1 MLFEIIFINYAD
13 LMKNKIHYTD
23 SLFSMQK
30 LLLSFSLALMIS
42 PLVNSKETLAKFE
55 PMDVFDL
62 EWASDPRVSPDGKT
76 IVYVR
81 KSNDIMKDR
90 ERSNLWQISA
100 DGKDH
105 RPLYSGL
112 TNIKSPRWS
121 PNGEKLAFISND
133 TGSQQIHVRWID
145 NGETA
150 LISQLQASP
159 SNLTWSPDGKWL
171 AFTKNVKAP
180 SETIAEPREK
190 PEGASWAKDPITVTT
205 TQYQYDGE
213 GIVEPAFRH
222 IFIVPADGGS
232 ARQLTK
238 GNFNHY
244 GSLAWSSDSAHIFF
258 SAYRSDD
265 WELVS
270 NESDIYSVNLA
281 SKEIKQITNKSGAE
295 RSPVISPNG
304 KLIAFSSQERRPL
317 AYTRNQIA
325 IMDVSGDNIRLLTED
340 LDGDADNLIW
350 SSDNKSLFY
359 TYDERGI
366 RKIGQVTMEGKLNE
380 ITKGLGGTTLGR
392 PYLSGGFHLDN
403 NTIAYTHGTSERP
416 ANVAIINEEKIQV
429 LTALNDDL
437 LSHRKLG
444 IVNEITY
451 KSSFDEQEIQGWYIT
466 PPDFDPSKKY
476 PLILEIHGGPHL
488 AYGPY
493 FSAELQIM
501 AAAGYV
507 IFYNNYRGSLSY
519 GEDFALLLQY
529 KYSSKEDFAD
539 HMSGIDT
546 LIDLGFIDDENLFIA
561 GGSAGG
567 IATAYAVG
575 LTNRFNAAVA
585 AKPVINWLSKPLT
598 ADSMVGQIYHQFP
611 GPPWEHLEH
620 YWKRS
625 PLSLIG
631 NVTTPTM
638 LLTGENDRRTPISE
652 TEQFYQALRLKGV
665 ESAMVRLPDTAHGIA
680 SRPSRLIT
688 KVDHILAWFERYKT
702 DIKE

>member
-1 MLFEIIFINYAD
+1 MKRNNY
-13 LMKNKIHYTD
+13 
-23 SLFSMQK
+23 
-30 LLLSFSLALMIS
+30 
-42 PLVNSKETLAKFE
+42 LVNTLGFLEKTFLTASLMFVTVLSINATENFSKFE

-76 IVYVR
+76 VVYVR

-90 ERSNLWQISA
+90 ERSNLWQVSV
-100 DGKDH
+100 DGTNH

-112 TNIKSPRWS
+112 NNIRSPRWS
-121 PNGEKLAFISND
+121 PNGEKLAFISNE

-159 SNLTWSPDGKWL
+159 SNLSWSPDGKWF
-171 AFTKNVKAP
+171 AFTMNVKAP
-180 SETIAEPREK
+180 SETIAKPREK
-190 PEGASWAKDPITVTT
+190 PEGASWAKGPITVTT
-205 TQYQYDGE
+205 TQYQYDGQ
-213 GIVEPAFRH
+213 GIVAPAYRH
-222 IFIVPADGGS
+222 VFIVPADGGT
-232 ARQLTK
+232 ARQLTR

-244 GSLAWSSDSAHIFF
+244 GSLAWSSDSKHIFF

-270 NESDIYSVNLA
+270 DEADIYSVSIIS
-281 SKEIKQITNKSGAE
+281 SKIKQITNQPGAE

-304 KLIAFSSQERRPL
+304 QYIAFTKEERRPL
-317 AYTRNQIA
+317 AYSPDQIA
-325 IMDVSGDNIRLLTED
+325 IMDLDGKNIRILSED
-340 LDGDADNLIW
+340 LDGDGNNLMW
-350 SSDNKSLFY
+350 ASDSKSIY
-359 TYDERGI
+359 YAYDERGI
-366 RKIGQVTMEGKLNE
+366 RKIGRATIKGKLSSV
-380 ITKGLGGTTLGR
+380 IAGLGGTTIGR
-392 PYLSGGFHLDN
+392 PYLSGGFHALN
-403 NTIAYTHGTSERP
+403 NIIAFTHGTSDRP
-416 ANVAIINEEKIQV
+416 ANVAMIIDDQIKILTNLNEDI
-429 LTALNDDL
+429 LA
-437 LSHRKLG
+437 HRELG
-444 IVNEITY
+444 TVNEIKY
-451 KSSFDEQEIQGWYIT
+451 QSSFDGQEIQGWYIT
-466 PPDFDPSKKY
+466 PPDFDPAKKY

-507 IFYNNYRGSLSY
+507 VFYNNYRGSLSY

-539 HMSGIDT
+539 HMSGIDS
-546 LIDLGFIDDENLFIA
+546 LIELGFVDDTNLFIA

-575 LTNRFNAAVA
+575 LTDRFNAAVA

-625 PLSLIG
+625 PLSLMG

-638 LLTGENDRRTPISE
+638 LLTGEDDRRTPISE
-652 TEQFYQALRLKGV
+652 TEQFYQALRLRGID
-665 ESAMVRLPDTAHGIA
+665 SAMVRLPDTSHGIA

-702 DIKE
+702 NNKE

>member
-1 MLFEIIFINYAD
+1 MKHKTNLIN
-13 LMKNKIHYTD
+13 
-23 SLFSMQK
+23 SLHSIQK
-30 LLLSFSLALMIS
+30 PLLAFALIVMIN
-42 PLVNSKETLAKFE
+42 PLAKAEENLVPFDA
-55 PMDVFDL
+55 MDVFDL

-76 IVYVR
+76 IIYVR

-90 ERSNLWQISA
+90 ERSNLWQVSV
-100 DGKDH
+100 DGTDH
-105 RPLYSGL
+105 RPLYSGV
-112 TNIKSPRWS
+112 KSVILPRWS
-121 PNGEKLAFISND
+121 PNGEKLAFVSND
-133 TGSQQIHVRWID
+133 TGSQQIHVRWLD

-159 SNLTWSPDGKWL
+159 SNLSWSPDGKWL
-171 AFTKNVKAP
+171 AFTMNVKAP
-180 SETIAEPREK
+180 PETIAETRTK
-190 PEGASWAKDPITVTT
+190 PEGATWAKGPITVTT
-205 TQYQYDGE
+205 TQYQYDGQ
-213 GIVEPAFRH
+213 GIVEPSYRH
-222 IFIVPADGGS
+222 VFIVPADGGT
-232 ARQLTK
+232 ARQLTE

-244 GSLAWSSDSAHIFF
+244 GSLAWSSNSDQIFF

-270 NESDIYSVNLA
+270 DEADIYSVSII
-281 SKEIKQITNKSGAE
+281 SKEIKQVTNQPGAE
-295 RSPVISPNG
+295 RSPVMSPNG
-304 KLIAFSSQERRPL
+304 KLIAFSKKERRPL
-317 AYTRNQIA
+317 AYSPDRIA
-325 IMDVSGDNIRLLTED
+325 IMNLDGTNIRILTND
-340 LDGDADNLIW
+340 LDGDASNILW
-350 SSDNKSLFY
+350 SSDSGSLY
-359 TYDERGI
+359 YAYDEQGI
-366 RKIGQVTMEGKLNE
+366 RKIGQATIKGKLSYV
-380 ITKGLGGTTLGR
+380 IQGLGGTTLGR
-392 PYLSGGFHLDN
+392 PYLSGGFHIAN
-403 NTIAYTHGTSERP
+403 NTLAFTHGTSDRP
-416 ANVAIINEEKIQV
+416 ANIALIDGNQIEI

-444 IVNEITY
+444 AVNEIKY
-451 KSSFDEQEIQGWYIT
+451 LSSFDGQEIQGWYIT
-466 PPDFDPSKKY
+466 PPDFDPTKKY

-507 IFYNNYRGSLSY
+507 VFYNNYRGSLSY

-539 HMSGIDT
+539 HMSGIDS
-546 LIDLGFIDDENLFIA
+546 LIELGFVDDANLFIA

-575 LTNRFNAAVA
+575 LTDRFNAAVA

-625 PLSLIG
+625 PLSLMG

-638 LLTGENDRRTPISE
+638 LLTGEDDRRTPISE
-652 TEQFYQALRLKGV
+652 TEQFYQALRLRGV
-665 ESAMVRLPDTAHGIA
+665 DSAMIRLPDTSHGIA
-680 SRPSRLIT
+680 SRPSRLIA

-702 DIKE
+702 KTKQ

>member
-1 MLFEIIFINYAD
+1 
-13 LMKNKIHYTD
+13 MKIRNSFTNT
-23 SLFSMQK
+23 SPLMQK
-30 LLLSFSLALMIS
+30 TLLAASLMFVSAQAINAEENFSR
-42 PLVNSKETLAKFE
+42 FE

-62 EWASDPRVSPDGKT
+62 EWASDPRVSPDGET

-90 ERSNLWQISA
+90 ERSNLWQVSA
-100 DGKDH
+100 DGTNH

-112 TNIKSPRWS
+112 NSIRSPRWS

-133 TGSQQIHVRWID
+133 TGSQQIHVRWFD
-145 NGETA
+145 NGDTA
-150 LISQLQASP
+150 VISQLQASP
-159 SNLTWSPDGKWL
+159 SNLSWSPDGKWL
-171 AFTKNVKAP
+171 AFTMNVKAP
-180 SETIAEPREK
+180 TKSIAEPRTK
-190 PEGASWAKDPITVTT
+190 PEGATWAKKPITVTT
-205 TQYQYDGE
+205 TRYQYDGR
-213 GIVEPAFRH
+213 GIVEPAYRH
-222 IFIVPADGGS
+222 VFIVPADGGTS
-232 ARQLTK
+232 RQLTE

-244 GSLAWSSDSAHIFF
+244 GSLAWSPNSDQVFF

-270 NESDIYSVNLA
+270 DEADIYSVNISTKKL
-281 SKEIKQITNKSGAE
+281 KQITNQSGAE

-304 KLIAFSSQERRPL
+304 KMIAFSKEERRPL
-317 AYTRNQIA
+317 AYSPDRIA
-325 IMDVSGDNIRLLTED
+325 VMDLNGQNLRMLSED
-340 LDGDADNLIW
+340 LDGDASNLIW
-350 SSDNKSLFY
+350 ADDNESIYY

-366 RKIGQVTMEGKLNE
+366 KKIGQATIKGNLRPV
-380 ITKGLGGTTLGR
+380 IKGLGGTTIGR
-392 PYLSGGFHLDN
+392 PYLSGGFHTN
-403 NTIAYTHGTSERP
+403 NDTLAFTHGTSDRP
-416 ANVAIINEEKIQV
+416 ANIAIMQDGQV
-429 LTALNDDL
+429 QILTRLNDDL
-437 LSHRKLG
+437 LGHRRLG
-444 IVNEITY
+444 PVKEITY
-451 KSSFDEQEIQGWYIT
+451 KSSFDGQEIQGWYIT

-507 IFYNNYRGSLSY
+507 VFYNNYRGSLSY

-539 HMSGIDT
+539 HMSGIDA
-546 LIDLGFIDDENLFIA
+546 LIDLGFIDDKNLFIA

-575 LTNRFNAAVA
+575 LTDRFNAAVA

-611 GPPWEHLEH
+611 GPPWEHVEH
-620 YWKRS
+620 YWERS
-625 PLSLIG
+625 PLSLMG

-638 LLTGENDRRTPISE
+638 LITGENDRRTPISE
-652 TEQFYQALRLKGV
+652 TEQFYQALRLRGV
-665 ESAMVRLPDTAHGIA
+665 DSAMVRLPDTSHGIA
-680 SRPSRLIT
+680 SRPSRLIS
-688 KVDHILAWFERYKT
+688 KVDHILAWFERYKI
-702 DIKE
+702 DKDKK

>member
-1 MLFEIIFINYAD
+1 
-13 LMKNKIHYTD
+13 MKNKNHANG
-23 SLFSMQK
+23 LFLMQT
-30 LLLSFSLALMIS
+30 LLVPFALALMIS
-42 PLVNSKETLAKFE
+42 PLANSKENLAEFE
-55 PMDVFDL
+55 PMDVFEL
-62 EWASDPRVSPDGKT
+62 EWATDPRVSPNGKT

-90 ERSNLWQISA
+90 ERSNLWQVSL
-100 DGKDH
+100 DGTDH

-112 TNIKSPRWS
+112 NSIKSPRWS
-121 PNGEKLAFISND
+121 PNGKKLAFVSND
-133 TGSQQIHVRWID
+133 TGSQQIHVRWLD

-159 SNLTWSPDGKWL
+159 SNLSWSPDGKWL
-171 AFTKNVKAP
+171 AFTMNVKAA
-180 SETIAEPREK
+180 SETIAETRTK
-190 PEGASWAKDPITVTT
+190 PEGATWAKGPITVTT
-205 TQYQYDGE
+205 TQYQYDGQ
-213 GIVEPAFRH
+213 GIVEPAYRH
-222 IFIVPADGGS
+222 VFVVPAEGGS
-232 ARQLTK
+232 ARQLTE

-244 GSLAWSSDSAHIFF
+244 GSLAWSPESTDIFF
-258 SAYRSDD
+258 SAYRSAD

-270 NESDIYSVNLA
+270 DEADIYSVNLA
-281 SKEIKQITNKSGAE
+281 TKDIKQITNKSGAE

-304 KLIAFSSQERRPL
+304 KLIAFNQEERRPL
-317 AYTRNQIA
+317 AYTPDQIA
-325 IMDVSGDNIRLLTED
+325 IMDLNGNNIRLLTED
-340 LDGDADNLIW
+340 LDGDANNLHW
-350 SSDNKSLFY
+350 ANDSKSLFFA
-359 TYDERGI
+359 YDERGI
-366 RKIGQVTMEGKLNE
+366 RKIGQVTINGELKE
-380 ITKGLGGTTLGR
+380 IIKGLGGTTLGR
-392 PYLSGGFHLDN
+392 PYLSGGFHLAN

-416 ANVAIINEEKIQV
+416 ANVAVINEEEVQI

-444 IVNEITY
+444 TVKEITY

-466 PPDFDPSKKY
+466 PPNFDPSKKY

-507 IFYNNYRGSLSY
+507 VFYNNYRGSLSY

-529 KYSSKEDFAD
+529 KYSSEEDFAD

-546 LIDLGFIDDENLFIA
+546 LIDLGFIDDTNLFVA

-575 LTNRFNAAVA
+575 LTDRFNAAVA

-598 ADSMVGQIYHQFP
+598 ADSMVSQIYHQFP

-625 PLSLIG
+625 PLSLMG

-638 LLTGENDRRTPISE
+638 LLTGEDDRRTPISE

-665 ESAMVRLPDTAHGIA
+665 DSAMVRLPDTSHGIA

-702 DIKE
+702 EATQ

>member
-1 MLFEIIFINYAD
+1 MKRNNY
-13 LMKNKIHYTD
+13 
-23 SLFSMQK
+23 
-30 LLLSFSLALMIS
+30 
-42 PLVNSKETLAKFE
+42 LVNTLRFIEKTFLTASLMFVTVLSITATENFSKYE

-76 IVYVR
+76 VVYVR

-90 ERSNLWQISA
+90 ERSNLWQVSV
-100 DGKDH
+100 DGTNH

-112 TNIKSPRWS
+112 NNIRSPRWS
-121 PNGEKLAFISND
+121 PNGEKLAFISNE

-159 SNLTWSPDGKWL
+159 SNLSWSPDGKWF
-171 AFTKNVKAP
+171 AFTMNVKAP
-180 SETIAEPREK
+180 SETIAKPREK
-190 PEGASWAKDPITVTT
+190 PEGASWAKGPITVTT
-205 TQYQYDGE
+205 TQYQYDGQ
-213 GIVEPAFRH
+213 GIVAPAYRH
-222 IFIVPADGGS
+222 VFIVPADGGT
-232 ARQLTK
+232 ARQLTQ

-244 GSLAWSSDSAHIFF
+244 GSLAWSSDSKHIFF

-270 NESDIYSVNLA
+270 DEADIYSVSIISN
-281 SKEIKQITNKSGAE
+281 KIKQITNQPGAE

-304 KLIAFSSQERRPL
+304 QYIAFTKEERRPL
-317 AYTRNQIA
+317 AYSPDRIA
-325 IMDVSGDNIRLLTED
+325 IMDLDGKNIRILSED
-340 LDGDADNLIW
+340 LDGDGNNLMW
-350 SSDNKSLFY
+350 ASDSKSIY
-359 TYDERGI
+359 YAYDERGI
-366 RKIGQVTMEGKLNE
+366 RKIGRATIKGKLSSV
-380 ITKGLGGTTLGR
+380 IAGLGGTTIGR
-392 PYLSGGFHLDN
+392 PYLSGGFHALN
-403 NTIAYTHGTSERP
+403 NIIAFTHGTSDRP
-416 ANVAIINEEKIQV
+416 ANVAMIIDDQIKILTNLNEDI
-429 LTALNDDL
+429 LG
-437 LSHRKLG
+437 HRELG
-444 IVNEITY
+444 AVNEIKY
-451 KSSFDEQEIQGWYIT
+451 QSSFDGQEIQGWYIT
-466 PPDFDPSKKY
+466 PPDFDPAKKY

-507 IFYNNYRGSLSY
+507 VFYDNYRGSLSY

-539 HMSGIDT
+539 HMSGIDS
-546 LIDLGFIDDENLFIA
+546 LIELGFVDDTNLFIA

-575 LTNRFNAAVA
+575 LTDRFNAAVA

-625 PLSLIG
+625 PLSLVG

-638 LLTGENDRRTPISE
+638 LLTGEDDRRTPISE
-652 TEQFYQALRLKGV
+652 TEQFYQALKLRGV
-665 ESAMVRLPDTAHGIA
+665 DSAMVRLPKTSHGIA

-702 DIKE
+702 NSNE

>member
-1 MLFEIIFINYAD
+1 
-13 LMKNKIHYTD
+13 MKHKTNLTNLLNSIHWP
-23 SLFSMQK
+23 
-30 LLLSFSLALMIS
+30 LLAFSLIAMIAT
-42 PLVNSKETLAKFE
+42 PANTEDNLVTFDA
-55 PMDVFDL
+55 MDVFDL
-62 EWASDPRVSPDGKT
+62 EWASDPRVSPNGQT

-90 ERSNLWQISA
+90 ERSNLWQVSL
-100 DGKDH
+100 DGSDH

-112 TNIKSPRWS
+112 NGTRSPRWS
-121 PNGEKLAFISND
+121 PNGEKLAFVSND
-133 TGSQQIHVRWID
+133 TGSQQIHVRWLD

-150 LISQLQASP
+150 LISQLQDTP
-159 SNLTWSPDGKWL
+159 SNLSWSPDGKWL
-171 AFTKNVKAP
+171 AFTMNVKAP
-180 SETIAEPREK
+180 SETIAETRTK
-190 PEGASWAKDPITVTT
+190 PEGATWAKRPITVTT
-205 TQYQYDGE
+205 TQYQYDGQ
-213 GIVEPAFRH
+213 GIVEPAYRH
-222 IFIVPADGGS
+222 VFVVPADGGS
-232 ARQLTK
+232 ARQLTE

-244 GSLAWSSDSAHIFF
+244 GTLAWSPESTHIFF
-258 SAYRSDD
+258 SAYRSAD

-270 NESDIYSVNLA
+270 DEADIYSVNL
-281 SKEIKQITNKSGAE
+281 STKDIKQITNQSGAE

-304 KLIAFSSQERRPL
+304 KLIAFNQEARRPL
-317 AYTRNQIA
+317 AYTPDQIA
-325 IMDVSGDNIRLLTED
+325 IMDLNGNNIRLLTED
-340 LDGDADNLIW
+340 LDGDANNLHW
-350 SSDNKSLFY
+350 ANDSKSLFF

-366 RKIGQVTMEGKLNE
+366 RKIGQVTTKGKRKE
-380 ITKGLGGTTLGR
+380 ITKQLGGTTLGR
-392 PYLSGGFHLDN
+392 PYLSGGFHIGN

-416 ANVAIINEEKIQV
+416 ANVAVINEEEIQI

-444 IVNEITY
+444 KVKEITY

-466 PPDFDPSKKY
+466 PPNFDPSKKY

-507 IFYNNYRGSLSY
+507 VFYNNYRGSLSY

-539 HMSGIDT
+539 HMSGIDS
-546 LIDLGFIDDENLFIA
+546 LIELGFVDDTNLFIA

-575 LTNRFNAAVA
+575 LTDRFNAAVA

-625 PLSLIG
+625 PLSLMG

-638 LLTGENDRRTPISE
+638 LITGEDDRRTPISE
-652 TEQFYQALRLKGV
+652 TEQFYQALKLRGV
-665 ESAMVRLPDTAHGIA
+665 DSAMIRLPDTSHGIA

-702 DIKE
+702 ETNE

>member
-1 MLFEIIFINYAD
+1 
-13 LMKNKIHYTD
+13 
-23 SLFSMQK
+23 MQK
-30 LLLSFSLALMIS
+30 TLLAASLMFVSAHAINAEENFSR
-42 PLVNSKETLAKFE
+42 FE

-62 EWASDPRVSPDGKT
+62 EWASDPRVSPDGET

-90 ERSNLWQISA
+90 ERSNLWQVSA

-112 TNIKSPRWS
+112 NSIRSPRWS
-121 PNGEKLAFISND
+121 PTGEKLAFISND
-133 TGSQQIHVRWID
+133 TGSQQIHVRWFD
-145 NGETA
+145 NGDTA
-150 LISQLQASP
+150 VISQLQASP
-159 SNLTWSPDGKWL
+159 SNLSWSPDGKWL
-171 AFTKNVKAP
+171 AFTMNVKAP
-180 SETIAEPREK
+180 TKSIAEPRTK
-190 PEGASWAKDPITVTT
+190 PEGATWAKKPITVTT
-205 TQYQYDGE
+205 TRYQYDGR
-213 GIVEPAFRH
+213 GIVEPAYRH
-222 IFIVPADGGS
+222 VFIVPADGGTS
-232 ARQLTK
+232 RQLTE

-244 GSLAWSSDSAHIFF
+244 GSLAWSPNSDQVFF

-270 NESDIYSVNLA
+270 DEADIYSVNISTKKL
-281 SKEIKQITNKSGAE
+281 KQITNQSGAE

-304 KLIAFSSQERRPL
+304 KMIAFTKEERRPL
-317 AYTRNQIA
+317 AYSPDRIA
-325 IMDVSGDNIRLLTED
+325 VMDLNGQNLRMLSED
-340 LDGDADNLIW
+340 LDGDASNLIW
-350 SSDNKSLFY
+350 ADDSESIYY

-366 RKIGQVTMEGKLNE
+366 RKIGQAT
-380 ITKGLGGTTLGR
+380 IKGNLRSVIKGVGGTTIGR
-392 PYLSGGFHLDN
+392 PYLSGGFHTN
-403 NTIAYTHGTSERP
+403 NDTLAFTHGASDRP
-416 ANVAIINEEKIQV
+416 ANIAIMQDGQV
-429 LTALNDDL
+429 QILTRLNDDL
-437 LSHRKLG
+437 LGHRRLG
-444 IVNEITY
+444 PVKEITY
-451 KSSFDEQEIQGWYIT
+451 KSSFDGQEIQGWYIT

-507 IFYNNYRGSLSY
+507 VFYNNYRGSLSY

-539 HMSGIDT
+539 HMSGIDA

-575 LTNRFNAAVA
+575 LTDRFNAAVA

-611 GPPWEHLEH
+611 GPPWEHVEH
-620 YWKRS
+620 YWERS
-625 PLSLIG
+625 PLSLMG

-638 LLTGENDRRTPISE
+638 LITGENDRRTPISE
-652 TEQFYQALRLKGV
+652 TEQFYQALRLRGV
-665 ESAMVRLPDTAHGIA
+665 DSAMVRLPDTSHGIA
-680 SRPSRLIT
+680 SRPSRLIS
-688 KVDHILAWFERYKT
+688 KVDHILAWFERYKI
-702 DIKE
+702 DKDKK

>member
-1 MLFEIIFINYAD
+1 MKRNNY
-13 LMKNKIHYTD
+13 
-23 SLFSMQK
+23 
-30 LLLSFSLALMIS
+30 
-42 PLVNSKETLAKFE
+42 LVNTLGFLEKTFLTASLMFVTVLSINATENFSKFE

-76 IVYVR
+76 VVYVR

-90 ERSNLWQISA
+90 ERSNLWQVSV
-100 DGKDH
+100 DGTNH

-112 TNIKSPRWS
+112 NNIRSPRWS
-121 PNGEKLAFISND
+121 PNGEKLAFISNE

-150 LISQLQASP
+150 LISQLRASP
-159 SNLTWSPDGKWL
+159 SNLSWSPDGKWF
-171 AFTKNVKAP
+171 AFTMNVKAP

-190 PEGASWAKDPITVTT
+190 PEGASWAKGPITVTT
-205 TQYQYDGE
+205 TQYQYDGQ
-213 GIVEPAFRH
+213 GIVAPAYRH
-222 IFIVPADGGS
+222 VFIVPADGGT
-232 ARQLTK
+232 ARQLTR

-244 GSLAWSSDSAHIFF
+244 GSLAWSSDSKHIFF

-270 NESDIYSVNLA
+270 DEADIYSVSIIS
-281 SKEIKQITNKSGAE
+281 SKIKQITNQPGAE

-304 KLIAFSSQERRPL
+304 QYIAFTKEERRPL
-317 AYTRNQIA
+317 AYSPDRIA
-325 IMDVSGDNIRLLTED
+325 IMDLDGKNIRILSED
-340 LDGDADNLIW
+340 LDGDGNNLMW
-350 SSDNKSLFY
+350 ASDSKSIY
-359 TYDERGI
+359 YAYDERGI
-366 RKIGQVTMEGKLNE
+366 RKIGRATIKGKLSSV
-380 ITKGLGGTTLGR
+380 IVGLGGTTIGR
-392 PYLSGGFHLDN
+392 PYLSGGFHALN
-403 NTIAYTHGTSERP
+403 NIIAFTHGTSDRP
-416 ANVAIINEEKIQV
+416 ANVAMIIDDQIKILTNLNEDI
-429 LTALNDDL
+429 LA
-437 LSHRKLG
+437 HRELG
-444 IVNEITY
+444 TVNEIKY
-451 KSSFDEQEIQGWYIT
+451 QSSFDGQEIQGWYIT
-466 PPDFDPSKKY
+466 PPDFDPAKKY

-507 IFYNNYRGSLSY
+507 VFYDNYRGSLSY

-539 HMSGIDT
+539 HMSGIDS
-546 LIDLGFIDDENLFIA
+546 LIELGFVDDTNLFIA

-575 LTNRFNAAVA
+575 LTDRFNAAVA

-625 PLSLIG
+625 PLSLMG

-638 LLTGENDRRTPISE
+638 LLTGEDDRRTPISE
-652 TEQFYQALRLKGV
+652 TEQFYQALRLRGID
-665 ESAMVRLPDTAHGIA
+665 SAMVRLPDTSHGIA

-702 DIKE
+702 NNKE

>member
-1 MLFEIIFINYAD
+1 MKHKTNLIN
-13 LMKNKIHYTD
+13 
-23 SLFSMQK
+23 SLHSIQK
-30 LLLSFSLALMIS
+30 PLLAFALIVMIN
-42 PLVNSKETLAKFE
+42 PLAKAEENLVPFDAI
-55 PMDVFDL
+55 DVFDL

-76 IVYVR
+76 IIYVR

-90 ERSNLWQISA
+90 ERSNLWQVSV
-100 DGKDH
+100 DGTDH
-105 RPLYSGL
+105 RPLYSGV
-112 TNIKSPRWS
+112 KSVRSPRWS
-121 PNGEKLAFISND
+121 PNGEKLAFVFND
-133 TGSQQIHVRWID
+133 TGSQQIHVRWLD

-159 SNLTWSPDGKWL
+159 SNLSWSPDGKWL
-171 AFTKNVKAP
+171 AFTMNVKAP
-180 SETIAEPREK
+180 PETIAETRTK
-190 PEGASWAKDPITVTT
+190 PEGATWAKGPITVTT
-205 TQYQYDGE
+205 TQYQYDGQ
-213 GIVEPAFRH
+213 GIVEPSYRH
-222 IFIVPADGGS
+222 VFIVPADGGT
-232 ARQLTK
+232 ARQLTE

-244 GSLAWSSDSAHIFF
+244 GSLAWSSNSDQIFF

-270 NESDIYSVNLA
+270 DEADIYSVSII
-281 SKEIKQITNKSGAE
+281 SKEIKQVTNQPGAE
-295 RSPVISPNG
+295 RSPVMSPNG
-304 KLIAFSSQERRPL
+304 KLIAFSKKERRPL
-317 AYTRNQIA
+317 AYSPDRIA
-325 IMDVSGDNIRLLTED
+325 IMNLDGTNIRILTND
-340 LDGDADNLIW
+340 LDGDASNILW
-350 SSDNKSLFY
+350 SSDSGSLY
-359 TYDERGI
+359 YAYDEQGI
-366 RKIGQVTMEGKLNE
+366 RKIGQATIKGKLSYVIE
-380 ITKGLGGTTLGR
+380 GLGGTTLGR
-392 PYLSGGFHLDN
+392 PYLSGGFHIAN
-403 NTIAYTHGTSERP
+403 NTLAFTHGTSDRP
-416 ANVAIINEEKIQV
+416 ANIALIDGNQIEI

-444 IVNEITY
+444 AVNEIKY
-451 KSSFDEQEIQGWYIT
+451 LSSFDGQEIQGWYIT
-466 PPDFDPSKKY
+466 PPDFDPTKKY

-507 IFYNNYRGSLSY
+507 VFYNNYRGSLSY

-546 LIDLGFIDDENLFIA
+546 LIDLGFINDENLFVA

-575 LTNRFNAAVA
+575 LTDRFNAAVA

-625 PLSLIG
+625 PLSLMG

-665 ESAMVRLPDTAHGIA
+665 DSAMVRLPDTSHGIA

-688 KVDHILAWFERYKT
+688 KVDHTLAWFERYKT
-702 DIKE
+702 DNEE

>member
-1 MLFEIIFINYAD
+1 MKRNNY
-13 LMKNKIHYTD
+13 
-23 SLFSMQK
+23 
-30 LLLSFSLALMIS
+30 
-42 PLVNSKETLAKFE
+42 LVNTLGFLEKTFLTASLMFVTVLSINATENFSKFE

-76 IVYVR
+76 VVYVR

-90 ERSNLWQISA
+90 ERSNLWQVSV
-100 DGKDH
+100 DGTNH

-112 TNIKSPRWS
+112 NNIRSPRWS
-121 PNGEKLAFISND
+121 PNGEKLAFISNE

-150 LISQLQASP
+150 LISQLRASP
-159 SNLTWSPDGKWL
+159 SNLSWSPDGKWF
-171 AFTKNVKAP
+171 AFTMNVKAP

-190 PEGASWAKDPITVTT
+190 PEGASWAKGPITVTT
-205 TQYQYDGE
+205 TQYQYDGQ
-213 GIVEPAFRH
+213 GIVAPAYRH
-222 IFIVPADGGS
+222 VFIVPADGGT
-232 ARQLTK
+232 ARQLTR

-244 GSLAWSSDSAHIFF
+244 GSLAWSSDSKHIFF

-270 NESDIYSVNLA
+270 DEADIYSVSIIS
-281 SKEIKQITNKSGAE
+281 SKIKQITNQPGAE

-304 KLIAFSSQERRPL
+304 QYIAFTKEERRPL
-317 AYTRNQIA
+317 AYSPDRIA
-325 IMDVSGDNIRLLTED
+325 IMDLDGKNIRILSED
-340 LDGDADNLIW
+340 LDGDGNNLMW
-350 SSDNKSLFY
+350 ASDSKSIY
-359 TYDERGI
+359 YAYDERGI
-366 RKIGQVTMEGKLNE
+366 RKIGRATIKGKLSSV
-380 ITKGLGGTTLGR
+380 IAGLGGTTIGR
-392 PYLSGGFHLDN
+392 PYLSGGFHALN
-403 NTIAYTHGTSERP
+403 NIIAFTHGTSDRP
-416 ANVAIINEEKIQV
+416 ANVAMIIDDQIKILTNLNEDI
-429 LTALNDDL
+429 LA
-437 LSHRKLG
+437 HRELG
-444 IVNEITY
+444 TVNEIKY
-451 KSSFDEQEIQGWYIT
+451 QSSFDGQEIQGWYIT
-466 PPDFDPSKKY
+466 PPDFDPAKKY

-507 IFYNNYRGSLSY
+507 VFYDNYRGSLSY

-539 HMSGIDT
+539 HMSGIDS
-546 LIDLGFIDDENLFIA
+546 LIELGFVDDTNLFIA

-575 LTNRFNAAVA
+575 LTDRFNAAVA

-625 PLSLIG
+625 PLSLMG

-638 LLTGENDRRTPISE
+638 LLTGEDDRRTPISE
-652 TEQFYQALRLKGV
+652 TEQFYQALRLRGID
-665 ESAMVRLPDTAHGIA
+665 SAMVRLPDTSHGIA

-702 DIKE
+702 SNKE

>member
-1 MLFEIIFINYAD
+1 
-13 LMKNKIHYTD
+13 
-23 SLFSMQK
+23 MQK
-30 LLLSFSLALMIS
+30 TLLAASLMFVSAHVINAEENFSG
-42 PLVNSKETLAKFE
+42 FE

-62 EWASDPRVSPDGKT
+62 EWASDPRVSPDGET

-90 ERSNLWQISA
+90 ERSNLWQVSA

-112 TNIKSPRWS
+112 NSIRSPRWS
-121 PNGEKLAFISND
+121 PTGEKLAFISND
-133 TGSQQIHVRWID
+133 TGSQQIHVRWFD
-145 NGETA
+145 NGDTA
-150 LISQLQASP
+150 VISQLQASP
-159 SNLTWSPDGKWL
+159 SNLSWSPDGKWL
-171 AFTKNVKAP
+171 AFTMNVKAP
-180 SETIAEPREK
+180 TKSIAEPRTK
-190 PEGASWAKDPITVTT
+190 PEGATWAKKPITVTT
-205 TQYQYDGE
+205 TRYQYDGR
-213 GIVEPAFRH
+213 GIVEPAYRH
-222 IFIVPADGGS
+222 VFIVPADGGTS
-232 ARQLTK
+232 RQLTE

-244 GSLAWSSDSAHIFF
+244 GSLAWSPNSDQVFF

-270 NESDIYSVNLA
+270 DEADIYSVNISTKKL
-281 SKEIKQITNKSGAE
+281 KQITNQSGAE

-304 KLIAFSSQERRPL
+304 KMIAFTKEERRPL
-317 AYTRNQIA
+317 AYSPDRIA
-325 IMDVSGDNIRLLTED
+325 VMDLNGQNLRMLSED
-340 LDGDADNLIW
+340 LDGDASNLIW
-350 SSDNKSLFY
+350 ADDNESIYY

-366 RKIGQVTMEGKLNE
+366 RKIGQAT
-380 ITKGLGGTTLGR
+380 IKGNLRSVIKGVGGTTIGR
-392 PYLSGGFHLDN
+392 PYLSGGFHTN
-403 NTIAYTHGTSERP
+403 NDTLAFTHGASDRP
-416 ANVAIINEEKIQV
+416 ANIAIMQDGQV
-429 LTALNDDL
+429 QILTRLNDDL
-437 LSHRKLG
+437 LGHRRLG
-444 IVNEITY
+444 PVKEITY
-451 KSSFDEQEIQGWYIT
+451 KSSFDGQEIQGWYIT

-507 IFYNNYRGSLSY
+507 VFYNNYRGSLSY

-539 HMSGIDT
+539 HMSGIDA

-575 LTNRFNAAVA
+575 LTDRFNAAVA

-611 GPPWEHLEH
+611 GPPWEHVEH
-620 YWKRS
+620 YWERS
-625 PLSLIG
+625 PLSLMG

-638 LLTGENDRRTPISE
+638 LITGENDRRTPISE
-652 TEQFYQALRLKGV
+652 TEQFYQALRLRGV
-665 ESAMVRLPDTAHGIA
+665 DSAMVRLPDTSHGIA
-680 SRPSRLIT
+680 SRPSRLIS
-688 KVDHILAWFERYKT
+688 KVDHILAWFERYKI
-702 DIKE
+702 DKDKK

>member
-1 MLFEIIFINYAD
+1 MKRNNY
-13 LMKNKIHYTD
+13 
-23 SLFSMQK
+23 
-30 LLLSFSLALMIS
+30 
-42 PLVNSKETLAKFE
+42 LVNTLGFLEKTFLTASLMFVTVLSINATENFSKFE

-76 IVYVR
+76 VVYVR

-90 ERSNLWQISA
+90 ERSNLWQVSV
-100 DGKDH
+100 DGTNH

-112 TNIKSPRWS
+112 NNIRSPRWS
-121 PNGEKLAFISND
+121 PNGEKLAFISNE

-150 LISQLQASP
+150 LISQLRASP
-159 SNLTWSPDGKWL
+159 SNLSWSPDGKWF
-171 AFTKNVKAP
+171 AFTMNVKAP

-190 PEGASWAKDPITVTT
+190 PEGASWAKGPITVTT
-205 TQYQYDGE
+205 TQYQYDGQ
-213 GIVEPAFRH
+213 GIVAPAYRH
-222 IFIVPADGGS
+222 VFIVPADGGT
-232 ARQLTK
+232 ARQLTR

-244 GSLAWSSDSAHIFF
+244 GSLAWSSDSKHIFF

-270 NESDIYSVNLA
+270 DEADIYSVSIIS
-281 SKEIKQITNKSGAE
+281 SKIKQITNQPGAE

-304 KLIAFSSQERRPL
+304 QYIAFTKEERRPL
-317 AYTRNQIA
+317 AYSPDRIA
-325 IMDVSGDNIRLLTED
+325 IMDLDGKNIRILSED
-340 LDGDADNLIW
+340 LDGDGNNLMW
-350 SSDNKSLFY
+350 ASDSKSIY
-359 TYDERGI
+359 YAYDERGI
-366 RKIGQVTMEGKLNE
+366 RKIGRATIKGNLSSV
-380 ITKGLGGTTLGR
+380 IAGLGGTTIGR
-392 PYLSGGFHLDN
+392 PYLSGGFHALN
-403 NTIAYTHGTSERP
+403 NIIAFTHGTSDRP
-416 ANVAIINEEKIQV
+416 ANVAMIIDDQIKILTNLNEDI
-429 LTALNDDL
+429 LT
-437 LSHRKLG
+437 HRELG
-444 IVNEITY
+444 TVNEIKY
-451 KSSFDEQEIQGWYIT
+451 QSSFDGQEIQGWYIT
-466 PPDFDPSKKY
+466 PPDFDPAKKY

-507 IFYNNYRGSLSY
+507 VFYDNYRGSLSY

-539 HMSGIDT
+539 HMSGIDS
-546 LIDLGFIDDENLFIA
+546 LIELGFVDDGNLFVA

-575 LTNRFNAAVA
+575 LTDRFNAAVA

-625 PLSLIG
+625 PLSLMG

-638 LLTGENDRRTPISE
+638 LLTGEDDRRTPISE
-652 TEQFYQALRLKGV
+652 TEQFYQALRLRGID
-665 ESAMVRLPDTAHGIA
+665 SAMVRLPDTSHGIA

-702 DIKE
+702 NNKE

>member
-1 MLFEIIFINYAD
+1 MKKKIKFPNPLPAVQRYFLTLSLLFAMTIAAQTED
-13 LMKNKIHYTD
+13 
-23 SLFSMQK
+23 K
-30 LLLSFSLALMIS
+30 LAVFD
-42 PLVNSKETLAKFE
+42 
-55 PMDVFDL
+55 PMDVFEL
-62 EWASDPRVSPDGKT
+62 EWATDPRVSPDGGT

-90 ERSNLWQISA
+90 ERSNLWQITL
-100 DGKDH
+100 DKQDH
-105 RPLYSGL
+105 RPLYSG
-112 TNIKSPRWS
+112 IKSARSPRWS
-121 PNGEKLAFISND
+121 PDGTKLAFISND
-133 TGSQQIHVRWID
+133 TGSQQIHVRWMD

-150 LISQLQASP
+150 VITQLQKSP

-171 AFTKNVKAP
+171 AFTMNVKSS
-180 SETIAEPREK
+180 SEPLAKSRAQ
-190 PEGASWAKDPITVTT
+190 PEGAEWAKKPITVTS
-205 TQYQYDGE
+205 TQYQYDGR

-222 IFIVPADGGS
+222 VFIVPADGGS
-232 ARQLTK
+232 ARQLTG

-244 GSLAWSSDSAHIFF
+244 GSLTWSPESDRIYF
-258 SAYRSDD
+258 SANRSED

-270 NESDIYSVNLA
+270 DEADIYSVTVS
-281 SKEIKQITNKSGAE
+281 SKKIEQITNEPGAE

-304 KLIAFSSQERRPL
+304 ELIAFSKEERRPL
-317 AYTRNQIA
+317 AYTPNRISVMNLNG
-325 IMDVSGDNIRLLTED
+325 SNIRLLTQD
-340 LDGDADNLIW
+340 LDGDANNAIW
-350 SSDNKSLFY
+350 ADDSKSLFY
-359 TYDERGI
+359 TYDERGV
-366 RKIGQVTMEGKLNE
+366 RKIGQVSIKGKLNSV
-380 ITKGLGGTTLGR
+380 TDGLGGTTLGR
-392 PYLSGGFHLDN
+392 PYLSGSFHAN
-403 NTIAYTHGTSERP
+403 NKTIAFTYGQADRP
-416 ANVAIINEEKIQV
+416 ANIAVFNEDKLKI
-429 LTALNDDL
+429 LTSLNEDL
-437 LSHRKLG
+437 LGHKTLG
-444 IVNEITY
+444 KVNEIIY

-507 IFYNNYRGSLSY
+507 VFYNNYRGSLSY

-539 HMSGIDT
+539 HMSGIDS
-546 LIDLGFIDDENLFIA
+546 LIDLGFIDEENLFIA

-611 GPPWEHLEH
+611 GPPWEHVEH

-625 PLSLIG
+625 PLSLMG

-638 LLTGENDRRTPISE
+638 LITGENDRRTPISE
-652 TEQFYQALRLKGV
+652 TEQFYQALRLRGV
-665 ESAMVRLPDTAHGIA
+665 DSAMVRLPDTSHGIA
-680 SRPSRLIT
+680 SRPSRLIS
-688 KVDHILAWFERYKT
+688 KVDHILAWFERYKA
-702 DIKE
+702 DKDK

>member
-1 MLFEIIFINYAD
+1 MKRKNNFTNTSYFIQKTFLAAS
-13 LMKNKIHYTD
+13 LMFVTFHPINAKEN
-23 SLFSMQK
+23 FSM
-30 LLLSFSLALMIS
+30 
-42 PLVNSKETLAKFE
+42 FE

-90 ERSNLWQISA
+90 ERSNLWQVST
-100 DGKDH
+100 DGSDH

-112 TNIKSPRWS
+112 NSIKSPRWS
-121 PNGEKLAFISND
+121 PNGEKLAFISNN
-133 TGSQQIHVRWID
+133 TGSQQIHVRWFD
-145 NGETA
+145 SGDTA
-150 LISQLQASP
+150 VISQLQASP
-159 SNLTWSPDGKWL
+159 SNLSWSPDGKWL
-171 AFTKNVKAP
+171 AFTMNVKAP
-180 SETIAEPREK
+180 TKSIAEPRTK
-190 PEGASWAKDPITVTT
+190 PEGATWAKKPITVTT
-205 TQYQYDGE
+205 TRYQYDGQ
-213 GIVEPAFRH
+213 GIVEPAYRH
-222 IFIVPADGGS
+222 VFIVPAGGGTS
-232 ARQLTK
+232 RQLTE

-244 GSLAWSSDSAHIFF
+244 GSLAWSPNSDQVFF

-270 NESDIYSVNLA
+270 DEADIYSVNISTKKL
-281 SKEIKQITNKSGAE
+281 KQITNQSGAE

-304 KLIAFSSQERRPL
+304 RLIAFIKEERRPL
-317 AYTRNQIA
+317 AYTPDQIA
-325 IMDVSGDNIRLLTED
+325 IMDLNGENIRILSEA
-340 LDGDADNLIW
+340 LDGDASNLLW
-350 SSDNKSLFY
+350 AGNSQALYY

-366 RKIGQVTMEGKLNE
+366 RKIGQAT
-380 ITKGLGGTTLGR
+380 IKGSLRPVIKGVGGTTIGR
-392 PYLSGGFHLDN
+392 PYLSGGFHAN
-403 NTIAYTHGTSERP
+403 NGTLAFTHGTSDRP
-416 ANVAIINEEKIQV
+416 ANIAIIQDDQAQILTRLNE
-429 LTALNDDL
+429 DL
-437 LSHRKLG
+437 LGHRRLG
-444 IVNEITY
+444 SVKEITY
-451 KSSFDEQEIQGWYIT
+451 KSSFDGQEIQGWYIT

-507 IFYNNYRGSLSY
+507 VFYNNYRGSLSY

-539 HMSGIDT
+539 HMSGIDK

-575 LTNRFNAAVA
+575 LTDRFNAAVA

-611 GPPWEHLEH
+611 GPPWEHVDH
-620 YWKRS
+620 YWERS
-625 PLSLIG
+625 PLSLMG
-631 NVTTPTM
+631 NVITPTM
-638 LLTGENDRRTPISE
+638 LITGENDRRTPISE
-652 TEQFYQALRLKGV
+652 TEQFYQALRLRGV
-665 ESAMVRLPDTAHGIA
+665 DSAMVRLPDTSHGIA
-680 SRPSRLIT
+680 SRPSRLIS

-702 DIKE
+702 DKDKK

>member
-1 MLFEIIFINYAD
+1 MKRNNY
-13 LMKNKIHYTD
+13 
-23 SLFSMQK
+23 
-30 LLLSFSLALMIS
+30 
-42 PLVNSKETLAKFE
+42 LVNTLGFLEKTFLTASLMFVTVLSINATENFSKFE

-76 IVYVR
+76 VVYVR

-90 ERSNLWQISA
+90 ERSNLWQVSV
-100 DGKDH
+100 DGTNH

-112 TNIKSPRWS
+112 NNIRSPRWS
-121 PNGEKLAFISND
+121 PNGEKLAFISNE

-150 LISQLQASP
+150 LISQLRASP
-159 SNLTWSPDGKWL
+159 SNLSWSPDGKWF
-171 AFTKNVKAP
+171 AFTMNVKAP

-190 PEGASWAKDPITVTT
+190 PEGASWAKGPITVTT
-205 TQYQYDGE
+205 TQYQYDGQ
-213 GIVEPAFRH
+213 GIVAPAYRH
-222 IFIVPADGGS
+222 VFIVPADGGT
-232 ARQLTK
+232 ARQLTR

-244 GSLAWSSDSAHIFF
+244 GSLAWSSDSKHIFF

-270 NESDIYSVNLA
+270 DEADIYSVSIIS
-281 SKEIKQITNKSGAE
+281 SKIKQITNQPGAE

-304 KLIAFSSQERRPL
+304 QYIAFTKEERRPL
-317 AYTRNQIA
+317 AYSPDQIA
-325 IMDVSGDNIRLLTED
+325 IMDLDGKNIRILSED
-340 LDGDADNLIW
+340 LDGDGNNLMW
-350 SSDNKSLFY
+350 ASDSKSIY
-359 TYDERGI
+359 YAYDERGI
-366 RKIGQVTMEGKLNE
+366 RKIGRATIKGKLSSV
-380 ITKGLGGTTLGR
+380 IAGLGGTTIGR
-392 PYLSGGFHLDN
+392 PYLSGGFHALN
-403 NTIAYTHGTSERP
+403 NIIAFTHGTSDRP
-416 ANVAIINEEKIQV
+416 ANVAMIIDDQIKILTNLNEDI
-429 LTALNDDL
+429 LA
-437 LSHRKLG
+437 HRELG
-444 IVNEITY
+444 TVNEIKY
-451 KSSFDEQEIQGWYIT
+451 QSSFDGQEIQGWYIT
-466 PPDFDPSKKY
+466 PPDFDPAKKY

-501 AAAGYV
+501 AAAGYIV
-507 IFYNNYRGSLSY
+507 FYDNYRGSLSY

-539 HMSGIDT
+539 HMSGIDS
-546 LIDLGFIDDENLFIA
+546 LIELGFVDDTNLFIA

-575 LTNRFNAAVA
+575 LTDRFNAAVA

-625 PLSLIG
+625 PLSLMG

-638 LLTGENDRRTPISE
+638 LLTGEDDRRTPISE
-652 TEQFYQALRLKGV
+652 TEQFYQALRLRGID
-665 ESAMVRLPDTAHGIA
+665 SAMVRLPDTSHGIA

-702 DIKE
+702 NNKE

>member
-1 MLFEIIFINYAD
+1 
-13 LMKNKIHYTD
+13 
-23 SLFSMQK
+23 MQK
-30 LLLSFSLALMIS
+30 TLLAASLMFVSAHVINAEENFSR
-42 PLVNSKETLAKFE
+42 FE

-62 EWASDPRVSPDGKT
+62 EWASDPRVSPDGET

-90 ERSNLWQISA
+90 ERSNLWQVSA

-112 TNIKSPRWS
+112 NSIRSPRWS
-121 PNGEKLAFISND
+121 PTGEKLAFISND
-133 TGSQQIHVRWID
+133 TGSQQIHVRWFD
-145 NGETA
+145 NGDTA
-150 LISQLQASP
+150 VISQLQASP
-159 SNLTWSPDGKWL
+159 SNLSWSPDGKWL
-171 AFTKNVKAP
+171 AFTMNVKAP
-180 SETIAEPREK
+180 TKSIAEPRTK
-190 PEGASWAKDPITVTT
+190 PEGATWAKKPITVTT
-205 TQYQYDGE
+205 TRYQYDGR
-213 GIVEPAFRH
+213 GIVEPAYRH
-222 IFIVPADGGS
+222 VFIVPADGGTS
-232 ARQLTK
+232 RQLTE

-244 GSLAWSSDSAHIFF
+244 GSLAWSPNSDQVFF

-270 NESDIYSVNLA
+270 DEADIYSVNISTKKL
-281 SKEIKQITNKSGAE
+281 KQITNQSGAE

-304 KLIAFSSQERRPL
+304 KMIAFTKEERRPL
-317 AYTRNQIA
+317 AYSPDRIA
-325 IMDVSGDNIRLLTED
+325 VMDLNGQNLRMLSED
-340 LDGDADNLIW
+340 LDGDASNLIW
-350 SSDNKSLFY
+350 ADDSESIYY

-366 RKIGQVTMEGKLNE
+366 RKIGQAT
-380 ITKGLGGTTLGR
+380 IKGNLRSVIKGVGGTTIGR
-392 PYLSGGFHLDN
+392 PYLSGGFHTN
-403 NTIAYTHGTSERP
+403 NDTLAFTHGASDRP
-416 ANVAIINEEKIQV
+416 ANIAIMQDGQV
-429 LTALNDDL
+429 QILTRLNDDL
-437 LSHRKLG
+437 LGHRRLG
-444 IVNEITY
+444 PVKEITY
-451 KSSFDEQEIQGWYIT
+451 KSSFDGQEIQGWYIT

-507 IFYNNYRGSLSY
+507 VFYNNYRGSLSY

-539 HMSGIDT
+539 HMSGIDA

-575 LTNRFNAAVA
+575 LTDRFNAAVA

-611 GPPWEHLEH
+611 GPPWEHVEH
-620 YWKRS
+620 YWERS
-625 PLSLIG
+625 PLSLMG

-638 LLTGENDRRTPISE
+638 LITGENDRRTPISE
-652 TEQFYQALRLKGV
+652 TEQFYQALRLRGV
-665 ESAMVRLPDTAHGIA
+665 DSAMVRLPDTSHGIA
-680 SRPSRLIT
+680 SRPSRLIS
-688 KVDHILAWFERYKT
+688 KVDHILAWFERYKI
-702 DIKE
+702 DKDKK